1 MSIVDT
7 PSTKSFVITFQANY
21 GKALLYDWFGED
33 HLIVGF
39 EKGVIA
45 FMSVKQESFGQEKF
59 TINVGSGMP
68 IDAFNICSD

>member
-7 PSTKSFVITFQANY
+7 PSTKSFVITFKANY

-33 HLIVGF
+33 HLVVGF

-45 FMSVKQESFGQEKF
+45 FMSVKQESFG
-59 TINVGSGMP
+59 
-68 IDAFNICSD
+68 